1 MNDTT
6 CVTSRF
12 YCRSGATANRRLKFP
27 NWLSQRPGVFQTP
40 PFEYNTAAAP
50 FFSQRK
56 NRPVSPFHLPTDTS
70 PQKRVALERRLQQIR
85 EALGDAERVLLLM
98 HNDPDPD
105 ALASGLALERLLR
118 EIVPGKALTLAHG
131 GIIGR
136 AENLSMAQAL
146 LPQVLR
152 IPIFEVEEILSRY
165 DAICLIDT
173 QPGAGNHLLYTSGF
187 PLDQVAVAIDHHPPR
202 RGQIQ
207 AAFHDVRPDVGAC
220 STILCEYLAA
230 AQIVPDTKLATAL
243 FYGIK
248 TDTRGLSRHAGPL
261 DAWAYMSLHGLI
273 DTDLLG
279 HIEQAQL
286 PAAYFKN
293 LSYALAHANRYRC
306 PSDPPP
312 ARSPRPRKTSPD
324 PHGDERGNDFVN
336 GDGCQG
342 DVVISILGEMER
354 PDMAA
359 EVADLLL
366 RLDGVRWVIC
376 LGLYDSRVVISVRN
390 DGPGGHA
397 GRLVRLIV
405 GKTGTAGGHESMAGG
420 RILMLDA
427 TPAERTAAVHSL
439 VPLFLEKLG
448 LADAAPEPLLEAST

>member
-1 MNDTT
+1 M
-6 CVTSRF
+6 S
-12 YCRSGATANRRLKFP
+12 S
-27 NWLSQRPGVFQTP
+27 FQ
-40 PFEYNTAAAP
+40 
-50 FFSQRK
+50 
-56 NRPVSPFHLPTDTS
+56 LPADTS
-70 PQKRVALERRLQQIR
+70 NQKRVALERRLQQIR
-85 EALGDAERVLLLM
+85 EALGEAKQLLLLM

-105 ALASGLALERLLR
+105 ALASGLALKRLLN
-118 EIVPGKALTLAHG
+118 EILPDKTVTLAHG

-136 AENLSMAQAL
+136 AENLSMAQVL
-146 LPQVLR
+146 LPKVLR
-152 IPIFEVEEILSRY
+152 IPITQVEEVLPRY
-165 DAICLIDT
+165 DAICLVDT

-207 AAFHDVRPDVGAC
+207 AIFHDVRPEIGSC

-230 AQIVPDTKLATAL
+230 AGIVPDAKLATAL

-248 TDTRGLSRHAGPL
+248 SDTRGLSRHAGPL
-261 DAWAYMSLHGLI
+261 DAWAYMNLHGLI
-273 DTDLLG
+273 DRDLLAR
-279 HIEQAQL
+279 IEQAQL
-286 PAAYFKN
+286 PASYFRN

-306 PSDPPP
+306 LSEATPVQPTQVDD
-312 ARSPRPRKTSPD
+312 RV
-324 PHGDERGNDFVN
+324 DEAGSSFAD

-342 DVVISILGEMER
+342 DVVISILGKMER

-376 LGLYDSRVVISVRN
+376 LGTFESRVVISVRN
-390 DGPGGHA
+390 EGPGGHA

-420 RILMLDA
+420 RILMPDA
-427 TPAERTAAVHSL
+427 TPAERTAAVHGL

-448 LADAAPEPLLEAST
+448 LADATGESLLEA

>member
-1 MNDTT
+1 M
-6 CVTSRF
+6 
-12 YCRSGATANRRLKFP
+12 
-27 NWLSQRPGVFQTP
+27 
-40 PFEYNTAAAP
+40 
-50 FFSQRK
+50 
-56 NRPVSPFHLPTDTS
+56 
-70 PQKRVALERRLQQIR
+70 ALDRRLQQIQ
-85 EALGDAERVLLLM
+85 EALRDAERVLLLM

-105 ALASGLALERLLR
+105 ALASGLALNRLLS
-118 EIVPGKALTLAHG
+118 EIVPEKAVTLAHG
-131 GIIGR
+131 GMIGR

-146 LPQVLR
+146 LPQVVR
-152 IPIFEVEEILSRY
+152 IPITEVEEALTHY
-165 DAICLIDT
+165 DAICLVDT
-173 QPGAGNHLLYTSGF
+173 QPGAGNHLLYTSGY
-187 PLDQVAVAIDHHPPR
+187 PLDKVAVAIDHHPPR

-207 AAFHDVRPDVGAC
+207 AVFHDVRPEVGSC

-230 AQIVPDTKLATAL
+230 ARLVPDTKLATAL

-248 TDTRGLSRHAGPL
+248 SDTRGLSRHAGPL

-273 DTDLLG
+273 DTELLG
-279 HIEQAQL
+279 RIEQAQL
-286 PAAYFKN
+286 PASYFKN

-306 PSDPPP
+306 
-312 ARSPRPRKTSPD
+312 RLETSPD
-324 PHGDERGNDFVN
+324 LSAPIDPRVDEEGSSFANE
-336 GDGCQG
+336 DGCQG

-376 LGLYDSRVVISVRN
+376 LGIFDSRVVISVRN

-405 GKTGTAGGHESMAGG
+405 GKAGTAGGHDSMAGG
-420 RILMLDA
+420 RILMFDA
-427 TPAERTAAVHSL
+427 TPAERTAAVHGL

-448 LADAAPEPLLEAST
+448 LADATPESLLEA

>member
-1 MNDTT
+1 MSTFT
-6 CVTSRF
+6 
-12 YCRSGATANRRLKFP
+12 
-27 NWLSQRPGVFQTP
+27 
-40 PFEYNTAAAP
+40 
-50 FFSQRK
+50 
-56 NRPVSPFHLPTDTS
+56 LPSDTS
-70 PQKRVALERRLQQIR
+70 PQKRAALERRLQQIQ

-105 ALASGLALERLLR
+105 ALASGLALRRLLVQLTPDKQ
-118 EIVPGKALTLAHG
+118 ITLAHG

-136 AENLSMAQAL
+136 AENASMAQTL
-146 LPQVLR
+146 LPAVLR
-152 IPIFEVEEILSRY
+152 IPITEVEETLARF
-165 DAICLIDT
+165 DAICLVDT
-173 QPGAGNHLLYTSGF
+173 QPAAGNHLLYTSTF
-187 PLDQVAVAIDHHPPR
+187 PLSQVALAIDHHPPR
-202 RGQIQ
+202 RSQIQ
-207 AAFHDVRPDVGAC
+207 AGFHDVRPEIGAC

-248 TDTRGLSRHAGPL
+248 SDTRGLSRHAGPL

-279 HIEQAQL
+279 IIEQAQL
-286 PAAYFKN
+286 PASYFKN
-293 LSYALAHANRYRC
+293 LSYALGHANRYRC
-306 PSDPPP
+306 LPGAAQTRSDPP
-312 ARSPRPRKTSPD
+312 D
-324 PHGDERGNDFVN
+324 PVLQEIRGDFV
-336 GDGCQG
+336 GGEGSHASAKDFECRG

-366 RLDGVRWVIC
+366 RMEGVRWVIC
-376 LGLYDSRVVISVRN
+376 LGIFDSRAVISVRN

-405 GKTGTAGGHESMAGG
+405 GKTGTAGGHDAMAGG
-420 RILMLDA
+420 RILMLEA
-427 TPAERTAAVHSL
+427 TPTERIAAIHSL

-448 LADAAPEPLLEAST
+448 LADASPESLLDVPAPPKTE